1 MEKYYPQDEGLFAV
15 YERGMR
21 FKGALIDG
29 AGCIFDRGLEIVE
42 KVFVWLH
49 WFFSWLQVTI

>member
-49 WFFSWLQVTI
+49 WFFS